1 MSDNKQNEKNKGV
14 NPVTAGAAG
23 AVIGAGIAVAATAA
37 LRDEKT
43 RKKLQKTLMN
53 AKDQAIERFPNLR
66 KHADQIQDSVKDVK
80 KQLKATKKDV
90 AKKAVKANAAAT
102 K

>member
-1 MSDNKQNEKNKGV
+1 MADNKQNEKNKGV
-14 NPVTAGAAG
+14 NPVAAGAAG

-53 AKDQAIERFPNLR
+53 AKDQAIDRIPKLR
-66 KHADQIQDSVKDVK
+66 QHADQLQDSLKDVK
-80 KQLKATKKDV
+80 KQLGAAKKDV
-90 AKKAVKANAAAT
+90 TKKAAKASASAA